1 MNSDFSWKK
10 EYAIGI
16 DEIDIQ
22 HERLL
27 SVIKTIF
34 ELSEKTTDDNR
45 INNLLEELVRGLQF
59 HFDSEELMMKTYNYP
74 YISEQKMQH
83 ELMRRNTFRL
93 IEEVKQNRTI
103 LIQLLFN
110 LEKWFIEHDNDF
122 DKEFGKYVLRIRN
135 SL

>member
-27 SVIKTIF
+27 LVIKTIF

>member
-1 MNSDFSWKK
+1 
-10 EYAIGI
+10 
-16 DEIDIQ
+16 
-22 HERLL
+22 
-27 SVIKTIF
+27 
-34 ELSEKTTDDNR
+34 
-45 INNLLEELVRGLQF
+45 LQF